1 MRRLVLTL
9 LLASLSVPSAAFGK
23 ELQSI
28 GICGASGC
36 TTLTGE
42 QSAPFIAL
50 FEPANERKATRA
62 VLGAVPIGPY
72 YRLAFTLRGDR
83 THKVSFS
90 MWFVRPNLIRQQSA
104 PDSFP
109 EPFLRVS
116 DNFALEL
123 DGVASRIEPY
133 GAPRVISAMVNG
145 KRVAE
150 PAQYIG
156 LFGALPSVAAN
167 ANDSD
172 AGAWVHISLV
182 PERANP
188 WFVRG
193 MEFTYRTK
201 SQALFVNEP
210 LRVPDRLADR
220 IAADAGLPGR
230 DRGSSAWR
238 RPLGMGLAVGAL
250 AVGAAIFRTA
260 RRRRRA
266 AGQ

>member
-1 MRRLVLTL
+1 MRRLVLTIV
-9 LLASLSVPSAAFGK
+9 LASLALPSAAFGK

-36 TTLTGE
+36 TTLTHE

-50 FEPANERKATRA
+50 FERTNEREATRA

-83 THKVSFS
+83 THRFSFS

-104 PDSFP
+104 PDTFP
-109 EPFLRVS
+109 EPFLRVA
-116 DNFALEL
+116 DNFAREL

-133 GAPRVISAMVNG
+133 SAPRVVSATVNG
-145 KRVAE
+145 KRVADAA
-150 PAQYIG
+150 PYLG

-182 PERANP
+182 PGRANP

-193 MEFTYRTK
+193 MEFTYRTR

-210 LRVPDRLADR
+210 LHVPDRLADR

-230 DRGSSAWR
+230 DRGSSAWG

-250 AVGAAIFRTA
+250 AVGAALFRTV
-260 RRRRRA
+260 RRRRGA
-266 AGQ
+266 SGH

>member
-1 MRRLVLTL
+1 MRRLVFTL
-9 LLASLSVPSAAFGK
+9 LLASLYVPGAAFGK
-23 ELQSI
+23 EVQSI
-28 GICGASGC
+28 AICGASGC
-36 TTLTGE
+36 TPLTGE

-50 FEPANERKATRA
+50 FERTNERKATRA

-72 YRLAFTLRGDR
+72 YKLGFKIKGDR
-83 THKVSFS
+83 THRFTFS

-104 PDSFP
+104 PDAFP

-116 DNFALEL
+116 DNFAREL

-133 GAPRVISAMVNG
+133 GAPRVISATVNG
-145 KRVAE
+145 KRVAD

-167 ANDSD
+167 ANDVD
-172 AGAWVHISLV
+172 AGGWVNISLV
-182 PERANP
+182 PEHANP
-188 WFVRG
+188 WFERG
-193 MEFTYRTK
+193 MEFPYRTN

-238 RPLGMGLAVGAL
+238 RPLGMGLAAGAL
-250 AVGAAIFRTA
+250 AVGAALFRTV

-266 AGQ
+266 G